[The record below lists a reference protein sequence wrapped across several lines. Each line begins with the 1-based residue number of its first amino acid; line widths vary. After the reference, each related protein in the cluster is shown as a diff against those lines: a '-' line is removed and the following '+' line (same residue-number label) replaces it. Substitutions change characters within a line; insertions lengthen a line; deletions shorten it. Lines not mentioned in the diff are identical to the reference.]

1 MNDKQTIR
9 KSPSSIEAEKAVLGC
24 MLINE
29 QAMYRAL
36 HNLKPNSFYDNSHKI
51 IFKAMSNM
59 FEKGKTVDSITLID
73 YLKKNKDLKKVG
85 DSYYITGLVEEAPSS
100 ENVDHYAEIVKQKEA
115 LKIGLVDSIVEYS
128 EAMNTAHK
136 VINDLNDNNILL
148 WQINF

>member
-85 DSYYITGLVEEAPSS
+85 DSYYITGLVDEAPSS
-100 ENVDHYAEIVKQKEA
+100 ENVDHYAEIVKQKY
-115 LKIGLVDSIVEYS
+115 KK
-128 EAMNTAHK
+128 K
-136 VINDLNDNNILL
+136 VNIKC
-148 WQINF
+148 